1 MYGDLVLAYV
11 PLSLNIR
18 NDNMKKFI
26 YKFQCANTGSCE
38 NTCTILHKTK
48 RNKRHT
54 HYIYNWQKQK
64 YIRTYNA
71 TGINE
76 YNEYYPII

>member
-1 MYGDLVLAYV
+1 MIPKGSRLRYRR
-11 PLSLNIR
+11 SLFTISAHVNIQVQ
-18 NDNMKKFI
+18 
-26 YKFQCANTGSCE
+26 YY
-38 NTCTILHKTK
+38 TK

-64 YIRTYNA
+64 YIRTYNV

-76 YNEYYPII
+76 